1 MANAVAMVTVNGKE
15 MDIPATGRLTDLLT
29 ALALEGRYV
38 IVELNG
44 EALFKEQ
51 IPQAS
56 LHPGDK
62 LEIVKPVAGG

>member
-1 MANAVAMVTVNGKE
+1 MGNAPTVIVNGKE
-15 MDIPATGRLTDLLT
+15 MPIPASARLTDLLA
-29 ALALEGRYV
+29 ALQLDGRYV

-56 LHPGDK
+56 LRPGDK
-62 LEIVKPVAGG
+62 LELVKPVAGG